1 MLGVQLDG
9 YAVTHAETIV
19 LSSKAEGTTADVIK
33 AAYDAAQIA
42 MRTVKAGAKNW
53 DVTEVINK
61 VVKEYECT
69 AVEGML
75 SCQHE
80 KNVTDG
86 KKRIIMAP
94 SPEQRREHETATF
107 EEGEVYGVDVLVVTG
122 SDGKVSLEQRD
133 HLRVLC
139 LMTPLGQ
146 GRPEPNIHLQ
156 KGRHQLPIEDE
167 DIPSR
172 LWRDQ
177 QEGRSLPIHPTSF
190 GRREASED
198 GRRRGCRTR
207 SIEAVRDHA
216 DRPRYP
222 RC

>member
-1 MLGVQLDG
+1 MGGDLVCYVLTSLGIAFPTSISVNNVVSHVSPLPSDPEIVLKDGDVVKIMLGVQLDG

-53 DVTEVINK
+53 DVTEVVNK

-86 KKRIIMAP
+86 KKRIILAP
-94 SPEQRREHETATF
+94 SAEQRREHDTATF

-122 SDGKVSLEQRD
+122 SDGKVRL
-133 HLRVLC
+133 
-139 LMTPLGQ
+139 
-146 GRPEPNIHLQ
+146 NI
-156 KGRHQLPIEDE
+156 LP
-167 DIPSR
+167 S
-172 LWRDQ
+172 
-177 QEGRSLPIHPTSF
+177 
-190 GRREASED
+190 
-198 GRRRGCRTR
+198 C
-207 SIEAVRDHA
+207 
-216 DRPRYP
+216 
-222 RC
+222 